1 MASPRPAP
9 VWQDPELGAPPL
21 GADTRCDVAVVGA
34 GITGLTTAVQLG
46 RAGMDVLLLEARHV
60 GAGTTGGS
68 TAKVTL
74 GQGAR
79 MSTLRAA
86 HDNDA
91 LVDYVDAGIEGQQ
104 WLAELAAR
112 RGVPMQEQDGVTYAT
127 TEEGRSRLEEELRA
141 MRVAG
146 LEPSLLPE
154 AGLPFDTTGAL
165 VLPGQLQI
173 DPGAYARALAR
184 EAEEAGVRIHEH
196 STVHSASWTGPL
208 ELRVGVPASASPGGA
223 DAGQHRVTANW
234 LVLATGLPI
243 LDRGGFFAREQPSR
257 SYCVAVEVRGE
268 RPAGMFLSVEQPT
281 RSLRTVGD
289 RGLLVGGNGH
299 VVGRQRHT
307 EGLLDDLELWV
318 ERYFDVLG
326 TTHRW
331 AAQDYATADGLPYV
345 GRLLPWR
352 EDVLFASGFDK
363 WGMTTGTAAGLALAG
378 AVVGEGAA
386 WASRWDPWRANVV
399 RQLPQVARF
408 NASVA
413 WQLGTGLV
421 RVARNRFW
429 TAPPEG
435 HGVVRPGLRGPVAVS
450 CVDGQVRSVSA
461 VCPHLG
467 GIVQWNDGERSWDCP
482 LHGSRFT
489 PDGSRLEGP
498 AGSGLRQADGAQTK
512 GAQAAVDE

>member
-1 MASPRPAP
+1 MAPPRPAP
-9 VWQDPELGAPPL
+9 VWQHPELGASPL
-21 GADTRCDVAVVGA
+21 DSDTRCDVAVVGA
-34 GITGLTTAVQLG
+34 GITGLTTAVRLG
-46 RAGMDVLLLEARHV
+46 RAGLDVLVLEARHV
-60 GAGTTGGS
+60 GSGTTGGS

-74 GQGAR
+74 AQRTR
-79 MSTLRAA
+79 MSTLLAR
-86 HDNDA
+86 HGDDA
-91 LVDYVDAGIEGQQ
+91 LVDYVEAGIEGQQ

-112 RGVPMQEQDGVTYAT
+112 RGVPMQEQDDVTYAT

-141 MRVAG
+141 MRLAG
-146 LEPSLLPE
+146 LEAALLPE
-154 AGLPFDTTGAL
+154 AGLAFATTGAL

-184 EAEEAGVRIHEH
+184 EAGEAGVRIHEH
-196 STVHSASWTGPL
+196 STVQNASWSGPL
-208 ELRVGVPASASPGGA
+208 ELRVDVPSSGGP
-223 DAGQHRVTANW
+223 DRQHSVTANRV
-234 LVLATGLPI
+234 VLATGLPI

-257 SYCVAVEVRGE
+257 SYCVAVQVRGE
-268 RPAGMFLSVEQPT
+268 RPEGMFLSVEQPT
-281 RSLRTVGD
+281 RSVRTVGD
-289 RGLLVGGNGH
+289 SGLLVGGNGH

-307 EGLLDDLELWV
+307 EGLLDDLELWA
-318 ERYFDVLG
+318 ERYFDVVA

-331 AAQDYATADGLPYV
+331 AAQDYATVDGLPFV

-352 EDVLFASGFDK
+352 GDVLFASGFDK
-363 WGMTTGTAAGLALAG
+363 WGMTTGTAAGLALADALLG
-378 AVVGEGAA
+378 DGPA
-386 WASRWDPWRANVV
+386 WASRWNPWRVDLV

-413 WQLGTGLV
+413 WQLGSGLV

-482 LHGSRFT
+482 LHGSRFA
-489 PDGSRLEGP
+489 PDGTRLEGP
-498 AGSGLRQADGAQTK
+498 AGSGLRQADEAQGGSAQEGAE
-512 GAQAAVDE
+512 D